1 MSIQQ
6 LLLKA
11 KPQILEYLH
20 DYGITSDSLLT
31 DAKKIVL
38 HCSLHTL
45 LEELTASET
54 LLLVDLKWNCDA
66 DIASI
71 IGEDKCQKSLT
82 YMSNNLKRIFKY
94 RFLELKEMPHD
105 EDLPGEV
112 IEAALKQKSFN
123 FKKLTEFL
131 EKNSLSG
138 LKRTVKENLSV
149 KQKIF
154 SNFQN

>member
-6 LLLKA
+6 LVIKA

-20 DYGITSDSLLT
+20 DYGISEESVLSDI
-31 DAKKIVL
+31 KKIIL
-38 HCSLHTL
+38 HCSLHNL
-45 LEELTASET
+45 IDEFNIAES
-54 LLLVDLKWNCDA
+54 LLLVDLKWNCDP
-66 DIASI
+66 DIAHVV
-71 IGEDKCQKSLT
+71 GEDKCQKSLT
-82 YMSNNLKRIFKY
+82 YMANNLKRIFKHK
-94 RFLELKEMPHD
+94 FLELKEMPNE

-112 IEAALKQKSFN
+112 IEAALKQKTFN
-123 FKKLTEFL
+123 FNKLNEFL

-154 SNFQN
+154 SNFQR